1 MDSIKL
7 RELIGDLIGAISVF
21 ALPFILIFIAHGA
34 GY

>member
-1 MDSIKL
+1 MRIKDI
-7 RELIGDLIGAISVF
+7 IGDLIGAISVF